1 MNHPLWPVVREAA
14 RRIVRLENL
23 EIYAP
28 NEFRESIN
36 ELSSKISDH
45 IPQRA
50 IFPKH
55 VEDKENN
62 IKIYDCS
69 KKVPKLIIE
78 VSLVEPDMDVCWV
91 KMTAEGGFTAIIDS
105 CLQLLEAGYPG
116 CIGCDDSIQEGR
128 WNEKKFRNSLQQN
141 SV

>member
-50 IFPKH
+50 NFPKH

-91 KMTAEGGFTAIIDS
+91 KMIAEVGFTAIIDS

>member
-28 NEFRESIN
+28 NEFREPIN
-36 ELSSKISDH
+36 ILSSKISDH

-55 VEDKENN
+55 VENKENN

-78 VSLVEPDMDVCWV
+78 VSLVEPEMDVCWV
-91 KMTAEGGFTAIIDS
+91 NMTAEVGFTAVIDS

-141 SV
+141 CV

>member
-1 MNHPLWPVVREAA
+1 MNHPLWPVDREAA

-28 NEFRESIN
+28 SEFREAIN
-36 ELSSKISDH
+36 ILSSKISDH

-91 KMTAEGGFTAIIDS
+91 KMTAEVGFTAIIDS

-128 WNEKKFRNSLQQN
+128 WNEKKFRNSLQ
-141 SV
+141 

>member
-50 IFPKH
+50 NFPKH
-55 VEDKENN
+55 VVDKENN
-62 IKIYDCS
+62 IKIYDYC

-78 VSLVEPDMDVCWV
+78 VGLAEPEMDVCWV
-91 KMTAEGGFTAIIDS
+91 KMTSEVGFTAIIDS

-128 WNEKKFRNSLQQN
+128 WDEKKFRNSLQQN

>member
-23 EIYAP
+23 EIYAS

-36 ELSSKISDH
+36 ELSSKISDY

-50 IFPKH
+50 NFPKH
-55 VEDKENN
+55 VVGEENN
-62 IKIYDCS
+62 IKIYDYS

-78 VSLVEPDMDVCWV
+78 VSLIEPDMDVCWV
-91 KMTAEGGFTAIIDS
+91 KMTSRVGFTAIIDS